1 MLSVTLIAKGELWHR
16 STKKT
21 KKEQKMKAFDNERRV
36 FFKKSAQALMTTAAG
51 SGLTLAAMR
60 AHAGQTAVTQTRK
73 TQAAITPQQALQ
85 MLKDGNRRFVEG
97 KPLQRDLMQQVKAT
111 AAGQFPFA
119 VLVSCIDSRESS
131 QMIFDQGIGDI
142 FNARVAG
149 NFVNDDILGSLE
161 FACAA
166 AGARLIVVMGHTECG
181 AVKGA
186 CDDVVLGNLT
196 QTLANIKPAVAA
208 VSGFDI
214 DRSSKN
220 AEFVQAVAEK
230 NVTLTVAR
238 IRERSA
244 ILRDMNQK
252 GQIGLTG
259 AMYNVHDGRVKFM

>member
-1 MLSVTLIAKGELWHR
+1 MQEFSN
-16 STKKT
+16 
-21 KKEQKMKAFDNERRV
+21 DRRL
-36 FFKKSAQALMTTAAG
+36 FFKQSVRALITTAAG
-51 SGLTLAAMR
+51 SSLAFAAMR
-60 AHAGQTAVTQTRK
+60 AHAGQSAVTQTRK
-73 TQAAITPQQALQ
+73 TQAAMTPQQALQ
-85 MLKDGNRRFVEG
+85 MLKDGNRRFLEG
-97 KPLQRDLMQQVKAT
+97 NPLQRDLMQQIKAT

-131 QMIFDQGIGDI
+131 HLIFDQGIGDI

-166 AGARLIVVMGHTECG
+166 AGAKLIVVMGHTECG

-208 VSGFDI
+208 VSGYEA

-220 AEFVQAVAEK
+220 AKFVQAVAEK
-230 NVTLTVAR
+230 NVALTVAR
-238 IRERSA
+238 IRERSP
-244 ILRDMNQK
+244 ILRDMAEK

-259 AMYNVHDGRVKFM
+259 AMYNVHDGRVTFM

>member
-1 MLSVTLIAKGELWHR
+1 MQEFSN
-16 STKKT
+16 
-21 KKEQKMKAFDNERRV
+21 DRRL
-36 FFKKSAQALMTTAAG
+36 FFKQSVRALITTAAG
-51 SGLTLAAMR
+51 SSLAFAAMR
-60 AHAGQTAVTQTRK
+60 AHAGQSAVTQTRK
-73 TQAAITPQQALQ
+73 TQAAMTPQQALQ
-85 MLKDGNRRFVEG
+85 MLKDGNRRFLEG
-97 KPLQRDLMQQVKAT
+97 NPLQRDLMQQIKAT

-131 QMIFDQGIGDI
+131 HLIFDQGIGDI

-166 AGARLIVVMGHTECG
+166 TGAKLIVVMGHTECG

-208 VSGFDI
+208 VSGYEA

-220 AEFVQAVAEK
+220 AKFVQAVADK
-230 NVTLTVAR
+230 NVALTVAR
-238 IRERSA
+238 IRERSP
-244 ILRDMNQK
+244 ILRDMAEK

-259 AMYNVHDGRVKFM
+259 AMYNVHDGRVTFM